1 MSILGEWIRT
11 VLQQHGTRFVTAVVI
26 LILGW
31 IVARAVAGA
40 FRRALNTARL
50 DATLSSFLGSLSYAA
65 MLILVVISALHS
77 LGFPTVSFAAVVGGA
92 GLAIGLALKGT
103 LSNFA
108 SGVILIALR
117 PFKIGDRI
125 EVAGVTGL
133 SNRFRFSPRRSR
145 TTTAEGSSFPMRKS
159 PTTRLSISPVRHRK

>member
-1 MSILGEWIRT
+1 MSVLGEWIGT

-26 LILGW
+26 LIIGW

-40 FRRALNTARL
+40 IRRALNTARL
-50 DATLSSFLGSLSYAA
+50 DATLSAFLGSLSYAA

-125 EVAGVTGL
+125 EVAGVTGVVKQIQVFATTL
-133 SNRFRFSPRRSR
+133 EDDDGRKIILPNAKIADDKIINFSGWS
-145 TTTAEGSSFPMRKS
+145 
-159 PTTRLSISPVRHRK
+159 